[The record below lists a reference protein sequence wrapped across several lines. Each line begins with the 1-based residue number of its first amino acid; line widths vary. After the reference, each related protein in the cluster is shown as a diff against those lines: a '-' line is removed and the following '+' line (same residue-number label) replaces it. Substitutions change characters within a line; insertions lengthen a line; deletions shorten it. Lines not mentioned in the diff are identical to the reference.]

1 MARAEHIWLYQPS
14 CAPTLISLI
23 LIRSAAA
30 PCGCSPLDRDHLA
43 ARADKSNPTAPRSRH
58 RVPHKSVDFGGLRAL
73 LPCRKVDQIQ
83 VPPTG
88 ASSPISNSAT
98 GTVGSTSHNT
108 SISADLR
115 ARRTSSAWIS
125 ALGNCQCH
133 RPHSVTARSDQS
145 SASSATRYA
154 TSRAAS
160 STNSRRS
167 RSSQLAGSRKCRS
180 NTRATSEVG
189 TKSSSMLPLCPG
201 RTLFV
206 REHALR
212 RQRYPCIIFAR
223 ELFPWLW

>member
-1 MARAEHIWLYQPS
+1 MARTDKPK
-14 CAPTLISLI
+14 PTL
-23 LIRSAAA
+23 
-30 PCGCSPLDRDHLA
+30 
-43 ARADKSNPTAPRSRH
+43 PRSRH
-58 RVPHKSVDFGGLRAL
+58 RVPREMSTGGIVGTTAL
-73 LPCRKVDQIQ
+73 PIPDHFQ
-83 VPPTG
+83 VPSTG
-88 ASSPISNSAT
+88 ASSTMPNRAT
-98 GTVGSTSHNT
+98 GTVGSTSHKT

-133 RPHSVTARSDQS
+133 QPHSVTARSDQS

-180 NTRATSEVG
+180 NTRATSAVG
-189 TKSSSMLPLCPG
+189 TKSSSMLPVCAG

-206 REHALR
+206 RTHGLSR
-212 RQRYPCIIFAR
+212 RQG
-223 ELFPWLW
+223 